1 VYRQPSKALVV
12 VATKQW
18 LEENGWIKIHKNS
31 ENLKSECFDMNI
43 NVC

>member
-18 LEENGWIKIHKNS
+18 LEENGFIKIHKNS
-31 ENLKSECFDMNI
+31 DNLKIEYFD
-43 NVC
+43 